1 MQKAIM
7 EGISSLHMSLSI
19 RAYTPTRFK
28 SCCDFLPQT
37 EILIAIKYLQL
48 GIISKVFYTYFA

>member
-1 MQKAIM
+1 M

-48 GIISKVFYTYFA
+48 GIISKVFYTYFAWL